1 MSLSWLRWETPGPR
15 DESWR
20 RKQCVGS
27 GRGSVMPQCSSF
39 VSNTNFKMITPGRS
53 LTTSLTCTNKMKH
66 LPSAPVAPDCFENY
80 PGLLWEQQVS
90 SEKESGHSFL
100 LCTVRIPSK
109 VSSSLWNTTFWEDA
123 SISDVA
129 LQTFL
134 TMIRVRNTFYLT
146 TVCLSVCLKSLKI
159 SIYFN
164 TCNAS

>member
-1 MSLSWLRWETPGPR
+1 MSLSWLWWETPGPR

-66 LPSAPVAPDCFENY
+66 LPSAPVAPDCFENNKFLVKKRV
-80 PGLLWEQQVS
+80 GTLFCFALLGFRLKYQVRFGTPHFGRMPAS
-90 SEKESGHSFL
+90 QTWLAKH
-100 LCTVRIPSK
+100 
-109 VSSSLWNTTFWEDA
+109 FWPW
-123 SISDVA
+123 S
-129 LQTFL
+129 
-134 TMIRVRNTFYLT
+134 MVRNTFYLT

-164 TCNAS
+164 TCNASWYFLF